1 MGARADVAKNDGSAS
16 TSRGDGKTDRQSPRD
31 EDERGAAVEWIEVM
45 ENDEAPMTNDERSP
59 TVQMTKQDSE
69 RAGRHSDFII
79 PSDLVLRPSSLPS
92 DVVATDTQLAELV
105 DEINAVDRVAV
116 DTEADSL
123 HSYREK
129 LCLLQISVP
138 AVAAV
143 DDAGPDVKTSSGTR
157 DHRSRLQH
165 DLIVDPLADLDLQP
179 LRKAL
184 ENREIVL
191 HGGDYDLRM
200 LRRGLNFTAQRIF
213 DTTIAARLLGIRE
226 FSLAALLKRYFG
238 VELPKG
244 SQKANWAKRPLP
256 ARMAE
261 YAINDVHYLL
271 SLAEKLEAELDL
283 HQRRDWLRQ
292 SCQRA
297 VEQAAVA
304 RVARHDEFW
313 RIRGSGSLKAQAAA
327 VLRGLWQ
334 WREKEAEMAD
344 RPPFHIL
351 HNEKLLDAA
360 LGFASGSVPDYKHFS
375 YRRREAFRE
384 AARIALAAPESDW
397 PVLPRRR
404 GTRPSLDT
412 VRRAEELLRRRD
424 KSVEE
429 TGLEPSFIAPRHT
442 LESIAADQARAAS
455 LLVPWQRELLGVTA

>member
-1 MGARADVAKNDGSAS
+1 
-16 TSRGDGKTDRQSPRD
+16 
-31 EDERGAAVEWIEVM
+31 
-45 ENDEAPMTNDERSP
+45 MTNDERSP
-59 TVQMTKQDSE
+59 NVQMTKQGSE
-69 RAGRHSDFII
+69 RARRHSDFAGHAVAGRRRVI
-79 PSDLVLRPSSLPS
+79 PSDFVIRHSSSPS
-92 DVVATDTQLAELV
+92 DLITTDTQLAELL
-105 DEINAVDRVAV
+105 EKINAVDRVAV

-138 AVAAV
+138 AVAGI
-143 DDAGPDVKTSSGTR
+143 DDAGPNVETSSGTR

-165 DLIVDPLADLDLQP
+165 DLIVDPLADLNLQP

-184 ENREIVL
+184 EEREIVL

-226 FSLAALLKRYFG
+226 FGLAALLKRYFG

-256 ARMAE
+256 ARMVE

-271 SLAEKLEAELDL
+271 SLAEKLEVELDRY
-283 HQRRDWLRQ
+283 QRRDWLRQ

-304 RVARHDEFW
+304 RAGKQDEFW
-313 RIRGSGSLKAQAAA
+313 RIRGSGSLKPQAAA
-327 VLRGLWQ
+327 VLRALWQ
-334 WREKEAEMAD
+334 WREKEAEMVD

-351 HNEKLLDAA
+351 QNEKLLDAA
-360 LGFASGSVPDYKHFS
+360 VGFASGSVPDYKHFS
-375 YRRREAFRE
+375 SRRREAFRE

-404 GTRPSLDT
+404 GTRPSVET
-412 VRRAEELLRRRD
+412 VRRTEELRRRRD
-424 KSVEE
+424 KSAEE
-429 TGLEPSFIAPRHT
+429 FGLEPSFIAPRHT
-442 LESIAADQARAAS
+442 LEAIAADQARAAS

>member
-1 MGARADVAKNDGSAS
+1 
-16 TSRGDGKTDRQSPRD
+16 
-31 EDERGAAVEWIEVM
+31 
-45 ENDEAPMTNDERSP
+45 
-59 TVQMTKQDSE
+59 MTKQDSE
-69 RAGRHSDFII
+69 RARRHSDFTGHAVAGRRRVI
-79 PSDLVLRPSSLPS
+79 PSDLVIRHSSSPS
-92 DVVATDTQLAELV
+92 DLIATDTQLAELL
-105 DEINAVDRVAV
+105 DKINPVDRVAV

-138 AVAAV
+138 AT
-143 DDAGPDVKTSSGTR
+143 AGSDNAGSDVQTSSGTR

-165 DLIVDPLADLDLQP
+165 DVIVDPLADLDLQP

-184 ENREIVL
+184 EDREIVL
-191 HGGDYDLRM
+191 HGSDYDLRM
-200 LRRGLNFTAQRIF
+200 LRRGVNFTAQRIF

-261 YAINDVHYLL
+261 YALNDVHYLL
-271 SLAEKLEAELDL
+271 SLAQKLEAELDR

-313 RIRGSGSLKAQAAA
+313 RIRGSGALKTRAAA
-327 VLRGLWQ
+327 VLRALWQ

-351 HNEKLLDAA
+351 QNEKLLDAA
-360 LGFASGSVPDYKHFS
+360 VDFVSGSVPDYKHFS
-375 YRRREAFRE
+375 SRRREAFRE
-384 AARIALAAPESDW
+384 AAQIALAAPESDW
-397 PVLPRRR
+397 PVLPRRH
-404 GTRPSLDT
+404 GTRPSVES
-412 VRRAEELLRRRD
+412 VRRTEELRRRRD
-424 KSVEE
+424 KSAEE
-429 TGLEPSFIAPRHT
+429 IGLEPSFIAPRHT
-442 LESIAADQARAAS
+442 LEAIAADQTRAAS
-455 LLVPWQRELLGVTA
+455 LLVPWQRELLGMTE